1 MLFVPSKR
9 KVRWKA
15 WQKRKVGCSMFKLR
29 FVPLYILVTLMLIL
43 IFFQAWTFY
52 LGTTNVTFER
62 LTGSKPYNEIKE
74 MSLRRYKEG
83 VISQHLFTIETA
95 YDQKVIEKLSKDCGL
110 KKITVEKLPNEAEET
125 DKEMVEVIE
134 KSPYIYLSKSY
145 DLQLPKEGRMCLVF
159 RDKEHLYLF
168 INGNL

>member
-1 MLFVPSKR
+1 
-9 KVRWKA
+9 
-15 WQKRKVGCSMFKLR
+15 MFKLR

-43 IFFQAWTFY
+43 VFFQAWTFY
-52 LGTTNVTFER
+52 LGTTDVTFER
-62 LTGSKPYNEIKE
+62 LTGSKPYKEIQE

-83 VISQHLFTIETA
+83 VISPHLFTIKTDDE
-95 YDQKVIEKLSKDCGL
+95 KKMLEKLSKDCTL
-110 KKITVEKLPNEAEET
+110 EKISVEKLPEEAHET

-134 KSPYIYLSKSY
+134 KSPYIYLSRSY
-145 DLQLPKEGRMCLVF
+145 DLQHPKEGRMCLVF

>member
-1 MLFVPSKR
+1 
-9 KVRWKA
+9 
-15 WQKRKVGCSMFKLR
+15 MFKLR
-29 FVPLYILVTLMLIL
+29 FVPLYILVTLMTILVLI
-43 IFFQAWTFY
+43 QGWTFY
-52 LGTTNVTFER
+52 LGTTDVTFER
-62 LTGSKPYNEIKE
+62 LTGSKPYKEIKD

-83 VISQHLFTIETA
+83 VISPHLFTIET
-95 YDQKVIEKLSKDCGL
+95 DDNQKVIEKLSKDCTMEQ
-110 KKITVEKLPNEAEET
+110 ISVDKLPEEAKET